1 MNLKVKLTQA
11 EKDLCNEIIKSL
23 SKQIDEDTG
32 RLKDTPQL
40 QIHKRNIVKM
50 SILPKAICRFN
61 KNSHVILHINRY
73 QHSKIYM
80 KTQNS
85 VDNQRIL
92 SK

>member
-11 EKDLCNEIIKSL
+11 EKDLCNENFKSL

-73 QHSKIYM
+73 
-80 KTQNS
+80 
-85 VDNQRIL
+85 
-92 SK
+92 

>member
-1 MNLKVKLTQA
+1 MKPIQE
-11 EKDLCNEIIKSL
+11 EKDLCNENFKSL
-23 SKQIDEDTG
+23 NKQIDEDTG
-32 RLKDTPQL
+32 RWKDTPQL
-40 QIHKRNIVKM
+40 QIHKLNIVKM

-61 KNSHVILHINRY
+61 KNFHIIIHINRY

-80 KTQNS
+80 KAQNS